1 MFTALHTMQGSISHE
16 KNVSLSV
23 RPIVKRAN
31 CDKTKETSAY
41 ILYHDYPSFP
51 TRRMV
56 VEQ

>member
-1 MFTALHTMQGSISHE
+1 MQGSISHE